1 MSATN
6 PDQTEDLVSRAVAA
20 TLQLPVPAGPSPD
33 LVSRTSAAL
42 REAVNQPK
50 PNLMERI
57 HAMPTTSKIV
67 ATLAIAASVLVCL
80 ALFNSTSNS
89 RALADVA
96 KALEGIRTATYDVA
110 VEMKD
115 LTDLTGG
122 TTTTTKMKAYFEAPS
137 RERLETLAPS
147 GEDKVV
153 SIMIM
158 DHQATKGLVLAPEQK
173 MAMVMDLTK
182 IKKPAG
188 RSNPFDMVRQF
199 VQEGGSP
206 AVKVELLGKKE
217 IDGQAAIGFR
227 THNNLVDQTFWADPQ
242 SARLVRVDFEYP
254 NHGGHGVMNHF
265 RYDMELDPKLFS
277 LEPPTGYT
285 VNNLELTMPV
295 EANLVDTLRLIAEHN
310 ESMFPTTLA
319 MTSTEYLH
327 ALQEVSKQETEAY
340 IKQPEIQKLMEKL
353 KAQYPN
359 DPAAFM
365 KAWME
370 TMMPFTQKLV
380 LKHQQGMNFYN
391 MLNAQNDSHY
401 AGKEVKLDTPDRP
414 IFWYKPTGAE
424 KYHVIYADLS
434 VKEVPLDEVQK
445 FVQFEDDSKK

>member
-1 MSATN
+1 MSAAN
-6 PDQTEDLVSRAVAA
+6 PHQTEDLVSRAVAA
-20 TLQLPVPAGPSPD
+20 TRQLPVPAGPSPA

-42 REAVNQPK
+42 REAVNQRK

-67 ATLAIAASVLVCL
+67 ATLAIAASVLLCL

-96 KALEGIRTATYDVA
+96 KALEGIRTATYDVT

-122 TTTTTKMKAYFEAPS
+122 TITTTKMKAYFEAPS

-182 IKKPAG
+182 IKNPAG
-188 RSNPFDMVRQF
+188 PSNPFDMVRQF

-206 AVKVELLGKKE
+206 AVKVESLGKKE
-217 IDGQAAIGFR
+217 IDGQEAIGFR
-227 THNNLVDQTFWADPQ
+227 THNNMVDQTFWADPQ

-254 NHGGHGVMNHF
+254 NHGGRGVMNHF
-265 RYDMELDPKLFS
+265 RFDMKLDPKLFS
-277 LEPPTGYT
+277 LEPPEGYT
-285 VNNLELTMPV
+285 VNNLQVTMPV
-295 EANLVDTLRLIAEHN
+295 EADLVNTLRLIAGHN
-310 ESMFPTTLA
+310 DGIFPPALG
-319 MTSTEYLH
+319 MTNKEYMQ
-327 ALQEVSKQETEAY
+327 AIQAATKEETEAY
-340 IKQPEIQKLMEKL
+340 IKQPETQKLMEKL

-365 KAWME
+365 KTWME
-370 TMMPFTQKLV
+370 AMMPFTQKLIQ
-380 LKHQQGMNFYN
+380 KYQQGMMFYN
-391 MLNAQNDSHY
+391 ILNAQNDSHY
-401 AGKEVKLDTPDRP
+401 AGKDVKLDTPDRP

-434 VKEVPLDEVQK
+434 VKEVPADGVQK
-445 FVQFEDDSKK
+445 FAPFEDDSKK